1 MVWKEYGSL
10 FIFHW
15 AMEKKVSRN
24 EMGHLLPV
32 KCSSMEFDRRTH
44 ALRRILESW
53 ICVHHFGSSVGII
66 GAVEWYSLLCFLW
79 PQLLEYCLFYRV
91 RNGVPTFV
99 ITRFFRWSD
108 EDSSFYLVICS
119 AEVLSSRRGFF
130 SSYSTPLRLRCWNTG
145 GVLFPFFRW
154 FLRLLEEEKMV
165 SVFRLFRGR

>member
-1 MVWKEYGSL
+1 
-10 FIFHW
+10 
-15 AMEKKVSRN
+15 MEKKVSRN

-130 SSYSTPLRLRCWNTG
+130 FIVFYAFAVAMLEHGRCTLSLLSVVSASIGRGEN
-145 GVLFPFFRW
+145 GVGFSALSWPVVASR
-154 FLRLLEEEKMV
+154 
-165 SVFRLFRGR
+165 S